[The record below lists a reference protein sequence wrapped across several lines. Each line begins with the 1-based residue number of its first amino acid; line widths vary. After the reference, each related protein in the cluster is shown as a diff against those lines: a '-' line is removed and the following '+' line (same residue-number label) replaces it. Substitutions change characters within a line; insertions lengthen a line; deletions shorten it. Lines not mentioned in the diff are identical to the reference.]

1 MIRTHQS
8 VWLRRLIVPLG
19 WLVAASLI
27 TPTTAPS
34 RTAEG
39 PADTPQADLQVALLL
54 PQRIYV
60 QKNPSPE
67 LTPKQKR
74 ELMKSNF
81 EKMRN
86 DAAQLASMANELRD
100 ELNKTSVDILSVDV
114 IHRAEKIE
122 KLARKIKEEA
132 KGY

>member
-1 MIRTHQS
+1 MIQTHQS
-8 VWLRRLIVPLG
+8 VWLRGFILPLG
-19 WLVAASLI
+19 WLVAATVIS
-27 TPTTAPS
+27 PTTAPS
-34 RTAEG
+34 RSAEG
-39 PADTPQADLQVALLL
+39 PADAPQADLRVALLL
-54 PQRIYV
+54 PQRIIEE
-60 QKNPSPE
+60 KHPGTE

-81 EKMRN
+81 AKMKN
-86 DAAQLASMANELRD
+86 DAAQLASIANELRD
-100 ELNKTSVDILSVDV
+100 ELNKTSVDILSMDV